1 MAIQSLLS
9 FVNGVCSTVSNGF
22 TTFLTLNY
30 YVGQS
35 IVTLVTA
42 CLVQLKALVIAL
54 SIATYILLEDL
65 SVFILETLDSIC
77 TGAEIVTGAIDAL
90 IFGVLTSVAYV
101 KAGIVACLT
110 GIGQFADTTVSSV
123 TGALNSL
130 GQFWHLLGSS
140 LLLLVNIIPKTIG
153 YVYTTI
159 TSNIDWTFEVISQRT
174 VHAWSSV
181 HAAPFES
188 LLGLVATVL
197 IALSSQKLV
206 RHLVVSRNLTWGW
219 LAQLTLKLVCL
230 VYLQFCLFLIALGT
244 GIAR

>member
-22 TTFLTLNY
+22 TTFLTVNY

-42 CLVQLKALVIAL
+42 CLVQLKALIITL

-65 SVFILETLDSIC
+65 SVFILETFESIC
-77 TGAEIVTGAIDAL
+77 TGAEIVTGAIDAM
-90 IFGVLTSVAYV
+90 IYGVLTTVAYV
-101 KAGIVACLT
+101 KDGIGSCLSC
-110 GIGQFADTTVSSV
+110 IGQFADTVVSTVTS
-123 TGALNSL
+123 ALNSL
-130 GQFWHLLGSS
+130 EQFWRLLGSS
-140 LLLLVNIIPKTIG
+140 LLMLVCIIPKTIG
-153 YVYTTI
+153 YVYNSTV
-159 TSNIDWTFEVISQRT
+159 SNIVWTFDVISQQT
-174 VHAWSSV
+174 TNAWNSV
-181 HAAPFES
+181 QAAPFES
-188 LLGLVATVL
+188 LLGLAATVL
-197 IALSSQKLV
+197 IALSSQKLI

-219 LAQLTLKLVCL
+219 LAQLTLKLVCF

>member
-1 MAIQSLLS
+1 MFDSVERVHHLLDAELLRGPEHCHSCDSLSSAAQGSGHCS
-9 FVNGVCSTVSNGF
+9 FHCHLHITRRP
-22 TTFLTLNY
+22 
-30 YVGQS
+30 
-35 IVTLVTA
+35 
-42 CLVQLKALVIAL
+42 
-54 SIATYILLEDL
+54 
-65 SVFILETLDSIC
+65 LETLDSIC

-123 TGALNSL
+123 SGALNSL